1 MRKGLHKQN
10 DQIWAIK
17 IPTPWERACP
27 RGWPRTMVSEFT
39 IYSAWY
45 QAYLEGQL
53 TLADDLHAGAV
64 LLRGHL
70 INSQY
75 LHITIHC

>member
-1 MRKGLHKQN
+1 
-10 DQIWAIK
+10 
-17 IPTPWERACP
+17 
-27 RGWPRTMVSEFT
+27 MVSEST